1 MWNFQFMDNLGGKEW
16 LARPARCCELIM
28 LGFVSFVCDECE
40 YTQSN
45 LLSRS
50 RLAGKAGWKSEIR
63 LKSQFTCS
71 CLPKWFCFQELSAYK
86 KTGCPPCTMMKA
98 LQPKKV
104 SIVKWSGQIVV
115 LFHPFK
121 SWQFQTSI
129 QFYFSSFSPPAI
141 FCWITFSHLV
151 EFISKWN

>member
-1 MWNFQFMDNLGGKEW
+1 MLRTDHAGFCEFCLWWMWIHTKQFIKPVQ
-16 LARPARCCELIM
+16 A
-28 LGFVSFVCDECE
+28 
-40 YTQSN
+40 
-45 LLSRS
+45 SRQGRMKKWNS
-50 RLAGKAGWKSEIR
+50 SEKSIHV
-63 LKSQFTCS
+63 LMSTLNDSVFKN
-71 CLPKWFCFQELSAYK
+71 CLPITYK
-86 KTGCPPCTMMKA
+86 KIWCPPCTMMKA

-104 SIVKWSGQIVV
+104 SIVKWSAQIVV